1 MNRSRRIWRKFLL
14 LFIFPL
20 VFASAAEAMVVPGE
34 EHCVINVA
42 SWDKLN
48 IRKGPSAKSQVVVQ
62 KRYGSCG
69 VMVMGNCRSGW
80 CPVEDGH
87 MRGWANSRFLSMVS
101 PALYCTANRSR
112 HGGVKLRAY
121 PSPQSRV
128 LVALKRHTCGIA
140 FLPYIRNNWQKVRVD
155 GWEGWVKRAE
165 VSGQ

>member
-1 MNRSRRIWRKFLL
+1 MNRSRGVWQTFLL
-14 LFIFPL
+14 LLIFPL
-20 VFASAAEAMVVPGE
+20 VLASATEAMVVPGE

-42 SWDKLN
+42 SRDKLN
-48 IRKGPSAKSQVVVQ
+48 IRNGPSTRAPIVGR

-69 VMVMGNCRSGW
+69 IMVIRNCRSGW
-80 CPVEDGH
+80 CPIEDGH
-87 MRGWANSRFLSMVS
+87 IRGWANSRFLSMVS
-101 PALYCTANRSR
+101 PALYCSVNLSG
-112 HGGVKLRAY
+112 HSQVKLRAF

-140 FLPYIRNNWQKVRVD
+140 FLPYSRNNWQKVRVN